1 MQLKP
6 HSIWWPRIASFL
18 LWVAAAASLAFWG
31 LKWSGM
37 GAKPLGVPSAG
48 ALGPAPVDPQAM
60 ARLLGVGTSA
70 VPATAAPSVASRY
83 TLMGVVAGPHGA
95 GVALTSVD
103 GKPARPVEVGAPVD
117 DQLVLVSVASRQA
130 ALSARANA
138 PASVTLDL
146 PPLKRNAPLSPSQP
160 SPTASPGQVPKPN
173 PFEAF
178 LQKSSPI

>member
-6 HSIWWPRIASFL
+6 HSIWWPRTASFL

-31 LKWSGM
+31 LKWSGL

-48 ALGPAPVDPQAM
+48 VLGPAPVDPQAM
-60 ARLLGVGTSA
+60 ARLLGAGALAAPTM
-70 VPATAAPSVASRY
+70 AAPSVASRY
-83 TLMGVVAGPHGA
+83 TLMGVVASPHGA
-95 GVALTSVD
+95 GVALISVD

-117 DQLVLVSVASRQA
+117 EQLVLVSVAARQA
-130 ALSARANA
+130 ALSARADA

-146 PPLKRNAPLSPSQP
+146 PPLKRNAPLSPSTP
-160 SPTASPGQVPKPN
+160 SPAVPHGQVPKSN